1 MPYRNYLITTGL
13 LILMLA
19 VGYWAYDGSLS
30 PVAQQKSLIIRQD
43 ADYFLV
49 DAQIREY
56 GVNGQLQYTLNSQ
69 SITHYPHTDNTLLQT
84 PVMVNYRK
92 PGQTT
97 HSTSQSGK
105 LLPGGKDLEL
115 WDNVVITQTDL
126 NTGQE
131 VRMDTDFITVYS
143 DQNMADT
150 DRPVLIT
157 NDTGKTRAIGMTAL
171 YQQGLIKLK
180 SRVRG
185 VHEPIQP

>member
-1 MPYRNYLITTGL
+1 TR
-13 LILMLA
+13 
-19 VGYWAYDGSLS
+19 
-30 PVAQQKSLIIRQD
+30 
-43 ADYFLV
+43 
-49 DAQIREY
+49 
-56 GVNGQLQYTLNSQ
+56 
-69 SITHYPHTDNTLLQT
+69 
-84 PVMVNYRK
+84 
-92 PGQTT
+92 
-97 HSTSQSGK
+97 STSQSGK
-105 LLPGGKDLEL
+105 LLPGSKDLEL

-126 NTGQE
+126 NTGKE